1 MLENVAKIN
10 RIVLA
15 GGTVDLS
22 KGIDVNYKMPDIIN
36 DGYGTRSGTNNHLRM
51 KVS

>member
-1 MLENVAKIN
+1 MLENVAKI
-10 RIVLA
+10 ILA
-15 GGTVDLS
+15 CGTVDLS

-36 DGYGTRSGTNNHLRM
+36 DGYGTRSGANNHLRM